1 MQNLKYYNY
10 KKQKNTP
17 HCRSQNIAQMY
28 IILQFSFKIWIR
40 FHCQIGYLPTWQV
53 RKFFSLFLFCWERQ
67 LVLIVPS
74 LIYTSFFRHIFCYC
88 WLFLACCGL
97 FLNSQNCFLFA
108 PDKMFI
114 KDIIRSVLLGKFL
127 LNYSTFQYDNIVF
140 MIFKKLKFKPSINK
154 IRDELE
160 TIKRSLVTS

>member
-1 MQNLKYYNY
+1 
-10 KKQKNTP
+10 
-17 HCRSQNIAQMY
+17 
-28 IILQFSFKIWIR
+28 
-40 FHCQIGYLPTWQV
+40 
-53 RKFFSLFLFCWERQ
+53 
-67 LVLIVPS
+67 
-74 LIYTSFFRHIFCYC
+74 
-88 WLFLACCGL
+88 
-97 FLNSQNCFLFA
+97 
-108 PDKMFI
+108 MFI